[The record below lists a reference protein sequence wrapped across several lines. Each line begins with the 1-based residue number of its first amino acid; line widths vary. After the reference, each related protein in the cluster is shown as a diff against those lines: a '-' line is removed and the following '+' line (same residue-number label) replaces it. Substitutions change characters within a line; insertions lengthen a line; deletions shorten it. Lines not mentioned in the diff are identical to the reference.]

1 MGAWLH
7 CLSSSGR
14 LSPNLVFAA
23 AGAVALVLV
32 LLTLLAFL
40 LLGGETRLVAGLFR
54 AFAGQRLIRR
64 FIAGTMFDLIILF
77 GNGAEVG
84 VWILGVV
91 QFFCDHVSV
100 SGFRLAGPWHR
111 RESPAEGFRSKDAA
125 YALN

>member
-40 LLGGETRLVAGLFR
+40 LLGGETRLVARLFR

-84 VWILGVV
+84 V
-91 QFFCDHVSV
+91 
-100 SGFRLAGPWHR
+100 SGSLSIAGNIWGPSAGRCASEHIDRAR
-111 RESPAEGFRSKDAA
+111 RRS
-125 YALN
+125 AL